1 MRCASA
7 TLPTERRCP
16 YHDSLSAP
24 IDGSHR
30 RATTITDAREAASVA
45 AEDID
50 GTALRVR
57 VPAKL
62 NLFLAVRGRRA
73 DGYHEL
79 VTVFQTVSVYDDLR
93 VALLGLPGRRH
104 HPAARRHMRVELWAD
119 ATLPQG
125 RDNIALRAAL
135 LLGELSGI
143 VPAEGGADR
152 DAVRTIIDLDKR
164 IPVTA
169 GMAGGSA
176 DAAGVLVA
184 LNRLW
189 RCGLSVDQL
198 RAVGADIG
206 SDVPFCVTGGTALGA
221 GRGTDITPVLA
232 RGPFHW
238 VICTDPEPLSTPAVY
253 RAWDLRS
260 RPTGTRPDDVLYAV
274 RSTDPGRLA
283 AALHNELEEA
293 AFSLRPRLRTRKQQ
307 LLEAGAL
314 AAVLAGS
321 GSTLLALAADEPA
334 AYALAAAIEH
344 WCPQVLVA
352 TSPAGGPELSRDAG
366 LSDTGPLLRT
376 LE

>member
-1 MRCASA
+1 
-7 TLPTERRCP
+7 
-16 YHDSLSAP
+16 
-24 IDGSHR
+24 
-30 RATTITDAREAASVA
+30 VA
-45 AEDID
+45 AEGID

-62 NLFLAVRGRRA
+62 NLFLAVRGRRG

-79 VTVFQTVSVYDDLR
+79 VTVFQTVAVYDDLR

-119 ATLPQG
+119 SRLPQG
-125 RDNIALRAAL
+125 RDNLALRAAL
-135 LLGELSGI
+135 RLGELSGI
-143 VPAEGGADR
+143 LPSEGGTDR

-164 IPVTA
+164 IPLTA

-198 RAVGADIG
+198 RAVAAELG
-206 SDVPFCVTGGTALGA
+206 SDVPFCVTGGTALGG

-238 VICTDPEPLSTPAVY
+238 VICPATEPLPTAEVY
-253 RAWDLRS
+253 RAWDHRS
-260 RPTGTRPDDVLYAV
+260 RPRDARADEVLYAV

-293 AFSLRPRLRTRKQQ
+293 AFSLRPELRTRKQQ
-307 LLEAGAL
+307 LLESGAL

-321 GSTLLALAADEPA
+321 GPTLLALAADEPA
-334 AYALAAAIEH
+334 AHALAVAIEH
-344 WCPQVLVA
+344 WCPQAIVA